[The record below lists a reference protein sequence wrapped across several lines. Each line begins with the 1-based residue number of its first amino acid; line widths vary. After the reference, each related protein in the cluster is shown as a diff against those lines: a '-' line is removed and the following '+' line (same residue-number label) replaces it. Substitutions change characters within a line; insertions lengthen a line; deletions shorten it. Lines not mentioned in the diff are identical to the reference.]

1 MKIIDKEKEK
11 YQKVHTDD
19 YQYGLGMRKV
29 NDLLN
34 ENFDFSKRF
43 NELAKKSKNALDIAC
58 GGGTVMDYVDTLGC
72 KPSGIDISE
81 AAIKKVDSQYV
92 AKVAYSH
99 ELPFDDNTFDLVYFL
114 DGMEHIP
121 GGNIEEQS
129 IREAFRVSA
138 KFVCHGIAL
147 GDSFRGGT
155 QLHINQKSAES
166 WRKIIGDIA
175 NELGWVEDLYYL
187 RNNTVYLIYKK

>member
-19 YQYGLGMRKV
+19 YQYGLGMRQV
-29 NDLLN
+29 YDLMN

-43 NELAKKSKNALDIAC
+43 NDLAKQSKTALDIAC
-58 GGGTVMDYVDTLGC
+58 GGGTVMDYIDSLGC

-81 AAIKKVDSQYV
+81 AAIEKVDDKFES
-92 AKVAYSH
+92 KVAYSH
-99 ELPFDDNTFDLVYFL
+99 ELPFEDNTFDLVYFL

-121 GGNIEEQS
+121 GGDIEEQS
-129 IREAFRVSA
+129 IREAFRVAS
-138 KFVCHGIAL
+138 KYVCHGIAL

-166 WRKIIGDIA
+166 WKDIIGKIA
-175 NELGWVEDLYYL
+175 SELGLTEDLYYL
-187 RNNTVYLIYKK
+187 RNNTVYLIYLK

>member
-19 YQYGLGMRKV
+19 YQYGLGMRQV

-81 AAIKKVDSQYV
+81 AAIKKVDRQQSMK
-92 AKVAYSH
+92 AKEGAVVRRTKRKSSNPNIARGCGAIMSNRRKKTKYS
-99 ELPFDDNTFDLVYFL
+99 
-114 DGMEHIP
+114 
-121 GGNIEEQS
+121 
-129 IREAFRVSA
+129 
-138 KFVCHGIAL
+138 
-147 GDSFRGGT
+147 
-155 QLHINQKSAES
+155 
-166 WRKIIGDIA
+166 
-175 NELGWVEDLYYL
+175 
-187 RNNTVYLIYKK
+187 